1 MTEST
6 TITVGSK
13 FDSMAG
19 VTADDSIDGD
29 LTDGIKVEGT
39 VDAGKVGDY
48 KLVYS
53 VSNSRGKTTTF
64 TRTVH
69 VQKKVVV
76 PTAEAN
82 AASGK
87 KNENASRHGPRPGD
101 RGARHRSGRADRL
114 PQEGGQQPIRP

>member
-1 MTEST
+1 
-6 TITVGSK
+6 
-13 FDSMAG
+13 MAG

-39 VDAGKVGDY
+39 VDVGKVGDY

-69 VQKKVVV
+69 VQKKAVV

-87 KNENASRHGPRPGD
+87 RTRTHHGRRVRQPVPTSCPPQRSRRSSSQ
-101 RGARHRSGRADRL
+101 RAR
-114 PQEGGQQPIRP
+114 